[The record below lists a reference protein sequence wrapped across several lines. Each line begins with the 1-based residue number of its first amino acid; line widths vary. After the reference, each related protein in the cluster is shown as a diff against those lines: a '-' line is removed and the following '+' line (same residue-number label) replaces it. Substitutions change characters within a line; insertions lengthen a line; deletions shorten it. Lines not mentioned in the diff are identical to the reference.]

1 MNEALDSAVL
11 FVHPP
16 IEKRQNTKNKPND
29 GSLRAPRTLRSA
41 FSDMEKHDEL
51 DTMIVNTT
59 NAWYDAK
66 HPVQTID
73 EIRMINSLAIEECP
87 FCHRRHFH
95 RDGFNKS
102 GIQMYQCNGCKR
114 KFNPLTDTIFDSHKI
129 PISQWIE
136 FLIHPFQL
144 QSIKVSAVDNANANS
159 SGRYWAFK
167 VFKAL
172 KHYQDDLI
180 VQGDFY
186 TDETYI
192 PVMPH
197 DMIYKDGKKLRG
209 LSRNVHCIFT
219 AADSENAVLI
229 ANGFGKPSIKKAR
242 EALLPHVAKGSRMI
256 DDGERSHSVL
266 VTELNVER
274 TIHPTKM
281 TKGLPNEKNP
291 MDPINEVHRTFKRFM
306 KNHGGF
312 KRSRIQDWCN
322 LFSFI
327 WNHHGDLPR
336 MVRDMLQLLVSTHGV
351 VRYRSVMAK
360 NPDEHEIR

>member
-1 MNEALDSAVL
+1 M
-11 FVHPP
+11 
-16 IEKRQNTKNKPND
+16 KNKPND

-73 EIRMINSLAIEECP
+73 EIKMINSLAIEECP

-95 RDGFNKS
+95 RDGFNKFR
-102 GIQMYQCNGCKR
+102 IQMYQCNDCKR
-114 KFNPLTDTIFDSHKI
+114 KFNPLTNTIFDSHKI

-136 FLIHPFQL
+136 FLIHLFQL
-144 QSIKVSAVDNANANS
+144 QSIKVSAIDNTNANS
-159 SGRYWAFK
+159 SGRYWTFK

-209 LSRNVHCIFT
+209 LSKNVHCIFT
-219 AADSENAVLI
+219 ATDSENAVLI
-229 ANGFGKPSIKKAR
+229 ANGFGKPSIKKVR
-242 EALLPHVAKGSRMI
+242 EALLPHVAKGSHMI
-256 DDGERSHSVL
+256 DDGEKSHSIL

-291 MDPINEVHRTFKRFM
+291 MDPINEVHRMFKRFM

-336 MVRDMLQLLVSTHGV
+336 MVRDMLQLLVSTHDV
-351 VRYRSVMAK
+351 VRYRGVMAK
-360 NPDEHEIR
+360 NPDEHETE

>member
-1 MNEALDSAVL
+1 M
-11 FVHPP
+11 
-16 IEKRQNTKNKPND
+16 KNKPND

-73 EIRMINSLAIEECP
+73 EIRMINSLAVEGCP

-95 RDGFNKS
+95 RDGFSKS
-102 GIQMYQCNGCKR
+102 GIQMYRCNGCKR

-129 PISQWIE
+129 PVSQWIE
-136 FLIHPFQL
+136 FLIHLFQL
-144 QSIKVSAVDNANANS
+144 QGIKVSAIDNANANS
-159 SGRYWAFK
+159 SGRYWTFK

-180 VQGDFY
+180 VHGDFY
-186 TDETYI
+186 ADETYM

-197 DMIYKDGKKLRG
+197 DMIYKDGKKPRG

-291 MDPINEVHRTFKRFM
+291 MDPINEVHRTFRRFM
-306 KNHGGF
+306 KKHGGF

-360 NPDEHEIR
+360 NPDEHETR